1 MLVVTRKIDESI
13 TISDNIE
20 VTVLEVTGDRVKLG
34 ISAPRDIKIIRNELR
49 DAQKLNEEAVK
60 APSKN
65 ILSQMLDNKDKT
77 TGR

>member
-13 TISDNIE
+13 IISDNIE

-49 DAQKLNEEAVK
+49 DAQKLNEEAIK

-65 ILSQMLDNKDKT
+65 ILSQMLDDKD
-77 TGR
+77 